1 MKYLNKYNE
10 GIFSS
15 KKVDKKLI
23 NDIKKY
29 LEDNYQV
36 INYNEDNDEFVFRF
50 NFEMDD
56 LIERFRGEIKISD
69 EYQQE
74 TGIKKITKAFSKPA
88 VKFTLCRCDDRG
100 NNSGR
105 SLASSKMFDPSGFYE
120 SITDTISN
128 VISFIKKHKEQE
140 NKVKKE
146 KEELKDK
153 TISKDELG
161 DVIVNLCDICDSY
174 TIKDIFQKRRD
185 GYYFYLLSFVKND
198 IGINIK
204 EIEELI
210 SSKSY
215 GTPRVKI
222 DNIVFLK
229 SLVGELDDIKY
240 SLKEGWDLEV
250 NIYLKKNAIEI
261 EIYEA
266 SKKI

>member
-36 INYNEDNDEFVFRF
+36 IHYDENNDDFVFRF
-50 NFEMDD
+50 NVNETDG
-56 LIERFRGEIKISD
+56 LIDRFRGVIVISD

-74 TGIKKITKAFSKPA
+74 TGIKKITKAFSIPA
-88 VKFTLCRCDDRG
+88 VKFTLWRCDDNG
-100 NNSGR
+100 NNSGP
-105 SLASSKMFDPSGFYE
+105 SLASSKMFDPSL
-120 SITDTISN
+120 SNLISMVKNMVSN
-128 VISFIKKHKEQE
+128 VIGTIKKDREQK

-153 TISKDELG
+153 TISKDELE

-185 GYYFYLLSFVKND
+185 GSYFYLLSFVKND
-198 IGINIK
+198 IGI
-204 EIEELI
+204 
-210 SSKSY
+210 
-215 GTPRVKI
+215 
-222 DNIVFLK
+222 
-229 SLVGELDDIKY
+229 
-240 SLKEGWDLEV
+240 
-250 NIYLKKNAIEI
+250 
-261 EIYEA
+261 
-266 SKKI
+266 

>member
-36 INYNEDNDEFVFRF
+36 IHYNEDNDEFVFRF

-88 VKFTLCRCDDRG
+88 VKFTLWRCDDRG
-100 NNSGR
+100 NNSGP
-105 SLASSKMFDPSGFYE
+105 SLVSSKMFDPSGFYE
-120 SITDTISN
+120 SITGIISN
-128 VISFIKKHKEQE
+128 GISFIKKDREQK

-161 DVIVNLCDICDSY
+161 DVIVNLCDICDSH
-174 TIKDIFQKRRD
+174 TRD

-210 SSKSY
+210 NSQSY

-222 DNIVFLK
+222 DNMVFLK
-229 SLVGELDDIKY
+229 SLLGELDDIKY

-250 NIYLKKNAIEI
+250 NIYLKKNTIEI